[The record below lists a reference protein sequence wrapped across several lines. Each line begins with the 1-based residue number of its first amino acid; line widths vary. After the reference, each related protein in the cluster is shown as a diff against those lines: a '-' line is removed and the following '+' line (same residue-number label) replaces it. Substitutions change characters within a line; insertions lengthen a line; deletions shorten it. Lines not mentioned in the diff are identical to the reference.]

1 MRSSEETGGDFSS
14 QPAPMQNDL
23 LPGSLR
29 SQASTCIPGSGRN
42 SIISTDNKTLFKP
55 LQFHVL
61 LPGSSNWVC
70 LVTLS
75 MTERTGLTPD
85 PVDPEG
91 LRHAVTQQG
100 TLLDH
105 QSNALQQLAS
115 AQQDMFR
122 AAAASASATSHENIR
137 LQPEVFHGDV
147 EACGGFLL
155 QCQLIFQQPSSF
167 PSERSKVAYVVSL
180 LTGRAAQ
187 WGRNSHICSSYQLFS
202 AELREVFDPIK
213 PHQEAAYQLT
223 RLRQGNESVDDFAM
237 WFRTL
242 AGKSKWNDHALYD
255 MFHQGHS
262 DRIKDELA
270 ARELPPAIN
279 DLISV
284 ASRIDRRIRESDRER
299 SQRLHSRN
307 PRPAPHRAEDEPMQL
322 GRTRLSQEERD
333 RRFRQ
338 NLCFFCAS
346 PDHSIGS
353 CPVKDSAQHGRRRR
367 VCEPIEVFILPVQPQ
382 TQGDVLHP

>member
-1 MRSSEETGGDFSS
+1 MDPRATQEWKAQIEG
-14 QPAPMQNDL
+14 
-23 LPGSLR
+23 
-29 SQASTCIPGSGRN
+29 
-42 SIISTDNKTLFKP
+42 
-55 LQFHVL
+55 
-61 LPGSSNWVC
+61 
-70 LVTLS
+70 TLS
-75 MTERTGLTPD
+75 GHGSQMAALAAGIQEITRKLEQMSVFQSSPPNVTVQQVREPRIASPERYSGDPSSCETFLT
-85 PVDPEG
+85 
-91 LRHAVTQQG
+91 
-100 TLLDH
+100 
-105 QSNALQQLAS
+105 
-115 AQQDMFR
+115 
-122 AAAASASATSHENIR
+122 
-137 LQPEVFHGDV
+137 
-147 EACGGFLL
+147 
-155 QCQLIFQQPSSF
+155 QCEIQFSFQPSSF

-180 LTGRAAQ
+180 LTGRAAQWAVAQ

-223 RLRQGNESVDDFAM
+223 RLRQGNESVDDFAIR
-237 WFRTL
+237 FRTL

-255 MFHQGHS
+255 MFHQGLS

-346 PDHSIGS
+346 PDHRIGS

-367 VCEPIEVFILPVQPQ
+367 V
-382 TQGDVLHP
+382 